1 MNYKLIFSIAKSLTL
16 ARLKQSMVAAAG
28 VAFGITMF
36 ITMQSFMTGLNNL
49 LDGLSLNRT
58 PHVRLYHEVKSNTIQ
73 PVNEAEE
80 YKQSYNFIRS
90 LKSSNA
96 RLAIYNSGYIMES
109 LQKDDRVLGFSPRL
123 TAQAFFNNGVVDING
138 VINGID
144 VEKESKYFHFTDYVV
159 EGNFAD
165 LKNISNSIILGKALA
180 EKVQINIGDVIQITT
195 VKGDR
200 YPLKVVGYFQSG
212 VNELD
217 KVQCYASVATAQKI
231 LSEPAN
237 YITDIDIKLKDMS
250 TAPAVAKQYAKLYQV
265 DAEDIQTANAM
276 FETGSEVRLIISYS
290 VAITLLVVAG
300 FGIYNILNM
309 MIYEKMDSI
318 AILKATGFSGTD
330 VKHIFL
336 TISLSIGVI
345 GGLVGLLLGY
355 LLSVGINH
363 IPFET
368 AALPTIKTYPIN
380 FNPLFY
386 IIGLVFSLFT
396 TYLAGFF
403 PARKAGKVD
412 PVIIIRG
419 K

>member
-58 PHVRLYHEVKSNTIQ
+58 PHVRLYHEVKPNIIQ

-180 EKVQINIGDVIQITT
+180 EKVQINIGDVVQITT

-200 YPLKVVGYFQSG
+200 YPLKVVGG
-212 VNELD
+212 C
-217 KVQCYASVATAQKI
+217 K
-231 LSEPAN
+231 
-237 YITDIDIKLKDMS
+237 
-250 TAPAVAKQYAKLYQV
+250 
-265 DAEDIQTANAM
+265 
-276 FETGSEVRLIISYS
+276 
-290 VAITLLVVAG
+290 
-300 FGIYNILNM
+300 
-309 MIYEKMDSI
+309 
-318 AILKATGFSGTD
+318 
-330 VKHIFL
+330 
-336 TISLSIGVI
+336 
-345 GGLVGLLLGY
+345 
-355 LLSVGINH
+355 
-363 IPFET
+363 
-368 AALPTIKTYPIN
+368 
-380 FNPLFY
+380 
-386 IIGLVFSLFT
+386 
-396 TYLAGFF
+396 
-403 PARKAGKVD
+403 
-412 PVIIIRG
+412 
-419 K
+419 

>member
-1 MNYKLIFSIAKSLTL
+1 
-16 ARLKQSMVAAAG
+16 
-28 VAFGITMF
+28 
-36 ITMQSFMTGLNNL
+36 MQSFMTGLNKL

-58 PHVRLYHEVKSNTIQ
+58 PHVRLYHEVKPNKMQ
-73 PVNEAEE
+73 PINEAAE
-80 YKQSYNFIRS
+80 YKNDYNFISS

-96 RLAIYNSGYIMES
+96 RLPIYNSWYIMQS
-109 LQKDDRVLGFSPRL
+109 LQKDERVLGFSPRL

-159 EGNFAD
+159 EGNYAD
-165 LKNISNSIILGKALA
+165 LKNVANSIILGKALA
-180 EKVQINIGDVIQITT
+180 EKIQINLGDVVQITT
-195 VKGDR
+195 VRGDR

-231 LSEPAN
+231 MGEAAN

-250 TAPAVAKQYAKLYQV
+250 TAPEVAKQYAQLYQI

-276 FETGSEVRLIISYS
+276 FETGSNVRLVISYS
-290 VAITLLVVAG
+290 VAVTLLVVAG

-318 AILKATGFSGTD
+318 AILKATGFSGRD

-336 TISLSIGVI
+336 TISLGIGII
-345 GGLVGLLLGY
+345 GGLLGLLLGY
-355 LLSVGINH
+355 LLSVAINH
-363 IPFET
+363 IPFVT
-368 AALPTIKTYPIN
+368 AALPTVKTYPIN
-380 FNPLFY
+380 FNPIFY
-386 IIGLVFSLFT
+386 VIGIVFSLFT
-396 TYLAGFF
+396 TYMAGLF
-403 PARKAGKVD
+403 PARKAGKID

>member
-58 PHVRLYHEVKSNTIQ
+58 PHVRLYHEVKPNIIQ

-165 LKNISNSIILGKALA
+165 LKNISNSIILGKSLA
-180 EKVQINIGDVIQITT
+180 EKIQINIGDVVQITT

-231 LSEPAN
+231 LGEPAN

-318 AILKATGFSGTD
+318 AILKATGFSGSD

-386 IIGLVFSLFT
+386 IIGLAFSLFT

-403 PARKAGKVD
+403 PARKAGKID